1 LCAGA
6 AAAFALLA
14 VPDGKALTLLSGTV
28 IPGVSLFFALVFFPA
43 LLGLGRLRGRI

>member
-1 LCAGA
+1 MGA
-6 AAAFALLA
+6 EGM
-14 VPDGKALTLLSGTV
+14 PPRHQDGKALTLLSGTV